1 MIERTFAWISRNR
14 RLAKDYE
21 TLPET
26 GESFI
31 YMAMSRILLKR
42 LARDSSISDI
52 CKA

>member
-1 MIERTFAWISRNR
+1 
-14 RLAKDYE
+14 
-21 TLPET
+21 LPES
-26 GESFI
+26 GEAFI